1 MCGRFVLDVRADE
14 MREHFGIEGAPEILP
29 RFNVGPEQHITVI
42 RFENGARHLAML
54 RWGFPVQLPGVAQPK
69 LVINARG
76 ETVDTKFTFRDA
88 FRHRRCLIPASGFYE
103 WLAAGSGPK
112 QPYFVRPRSGVP
124 FAMAGIWQGEIAA
137 DGQAIESA
145 AIVTCEANAL
155 LKPIHERMPVIVMA
169 TDWDVWLTGPADAA
183 KALIR
188 PAREDFF
195 EAFPVSTAVNR
206 MANDG
211 PELTR
216 PVKPTPAYRQSKLF

>member
-1 MCGRFVLDVRADE
+1 MCGRFALDVRADE
-14 MREHFGIEGAPEILP
+14 MREHFGVEGAPEILP
-29 RFNVGPEQHITVI
+29 RFNVGPEQRIAVI
-42 RFENGARHLAML
+42 RGEDGTRHLAML
-54 RWGFPVQLPGVAQPK
+54 RWGFPVQPPGTSQPK

-88 FRHRRCLIPASGFYE
+88 FHNRRCLIPASGFYE
-103 WLAAGSGPK
+103 WLAAGRGPK

-137 DGQAIESA
+137 NGQAIEYA

-155 LKPIHERMPVIVMA
+155 LKPIHERMPVIVMPA
-169 TDWDVWLTGPADAA
+169 DWDVWLLGTPEAA

-195 EAFPVSTAVNR
+195 EVYPVSTAVNR

-216 PVKPTPAYRQSKLF
+216 PTNPAPTYRQTKLF